1 MDLKEKKSVFS
12 SKKIFTKRL
21 ILTIFNP
28 VKKIIIETDTNK
40 IALNSIL
47 NQPDEK
53 KRLHSITFYSRKF
66 TAPKLNYDIYDKNL
80 LTIVDSFK
88 I

>member
-1 MDLKEKKSVFS
+1 M
-12 SKKIFTKRL
+12 FTKGL

-28 VKKIIIETDTNK
+28 VKKIMIEIDTNK

-53 KRLHSITFYSRKF
+53 KRLYPIIFYCRKF
-66 TAPKLNYDIYDKNL
+66 TSSELNYDIYDKKL
-80 LTIVDSFK
+80 LVIVNSFK